1 MKFPLTVRNAWD
13 KINLYTNVG
22 GISMPFFP
30 PVGGYH
36 MSQLKNRLRRVTA
49 LLAALTVIVCAVPV
63 SVTAASGTAQSEE
76 LEVVSSYPYTTK
88 TKVKV
93 NLRSRRS
100 VRSVLLKKIP
110 AGAEITVEA
119 VKGSWAEV
127 KYKKY
132 SGYVMTDYIVLKE
145 VKKVKVTPTPT
156 PVPTLSPEEDAGG
169 YQILQKGSS
178 GAYVTALQE
187 ALIELGF
194 LKGTADGKYGPATE
208 KAVIAFQQANDY
220 PATGIMDANIQAFLF
235 SGQPKNS
242 SGVKTGV
249 KTLSPVEGVS
259 MKRGNKGA
267 AVTDLQNRLIELGY
281 LKGTASG
288 TYDANTISAV
298 RSFQKKNGLTSNG
311 TADAKTQKAIYSAS
325 AVNASATATPKPT
338 KTPKPTPTVAVP
350 GQTLRSG
357 DSGDDVK
364 ILQKQLKALG
374 YYTGSI
380 DGKMGR
386 NTVNALKAFQ
396 KANGL
401 EDDGVAGKETYAIL
415 FGGSAMAKGS
425 TPTPAPVNTPAPEA
439 SASWPTLRKNDSGDA
454 VAQLQEALIELGY
467 LSGKADGNYGTKTV
481 DAVRAFQK
489 ANGLTVD
496 GAAGEQTQKALYGGN
511 AKKSTS
517 KAAEEPAAAA
527 AAAAANGSMR
537 VGSTGTDVKSL
548 QQKLIELGYL
558 SGKADGIYGV
568 KTAAAV
574 KAFQKAMKLSADGVA
589 GQKTLAS
596 LNGTSTAASKTTAS
610 TTTTLKTPTAQTST
624 KPSAGKV
631 QYANWY
637 TTVKSVTKRYP
648 YATVYDF
655 ATGISWQIH
664 IFSVGAH
671 ADYEPVTANDTAKLV
686 RAFGGNTWTPKAVW
700 VVFSDGSVY
709 IGSTHSM
716 PHEVQHTTDNNFA
729 GHSCLHFP
737 RTQEQVTA
745 IGPYATKHQS
755 TIDAG
760 WAATQKMK

>member
-1 MKFPLTVRNAWD
+1 
-13 KINLYTNVG
+13 
-22 GISMPFFP
+22 
-30 PVGGYH
+30 
-36 MSQLKNRLRRVTA
+36 MSQLKNRLRKLTA
-49 LLAALTVIVCAVPV
+49 LIAALTVIVCAVPV
-63 SVTAASGTAQSEE
+63 SVTAASQTTQSEE
-76 LEVVSSYPYTTK
+76 LETVSSYPYTTK
-88 TKVKV
+88 TRVKV

-178 GAYVTALQE
+178 GSDVTALQE

-194 LKGTADGKYGPATE
+194 LQGKADGKFGPATE

-242 SGVKTGV
+242 AGVKTGV

-259 MKRGNKGA
+259 MKRGNTGA
-267 AVTDLQNRLIELGY
+267 AVTELQNRLIELGY

-288 TYDANTISAV
+288 TYDANTVSAV

-311 TADAKTQKAIYSAS
+311 TADAKTQKAIYSDT

-338 KTPKPTPTVAVP
+338 KTPKPTATVAIP
-350 GQTLRSG
+350 EQTLRSG

-364 ILQKQLKALG
+364 TVQKRLKTLG
-374 YYTGSI
+374 YYKSNI

-386 NTVNALKAFQ
+386 DTVNALKAFQ

-401 EDDGVAGKETYAIL
+401 EDDGVAGKDTYAVL
-415 FGGSAMAKGS
+415 FSDSAMAKGT
-425 TPTPAPVNTPAPEA
+425 TPTPDPISQPVSDVNT
-439 SASWPTLRKNDSGDA
+439 SAAESWPTLRKNDSGDA

-467 LSGKADGNYGTKTV
+467 LSGKADGNYGTKTME
-481 DAVRAFQK
+481 AVRAFQK
-489 ANGLTVD
+489 ANGLTAD
-496 GAAGEQTQKALYGGN
+496 GTAGEKTQKVLYGGN
-511 AKKSTS
+511 AKKSTA
-517 KAAEEPAAAA
+517 KATDAPTTTAAAV
-527 AAAAANGSMR
+527 NGSMK

-558 SGKADGIYGV
+558 SGNADGIYGV

-574 KAFQKAMKLSADGVA
+574 KAFQKAMKLTADGVA

-596 LNGTSTAASKTTAS
+596 LNSTSPAKTTN
-610 TTTTLKTPTAQTST
+610 TTTAKTPTTQTVT
-624 KPSAGKV
+624 KPSAGRV

-637 TTVKSVTKRYP
+637 TTVKAVAKRYP

-655 ATGISWQIH
+655 ATGISWQVH

-686 RAFGGNTWTPKAVW
+686 RALGGNTWTPKAVW
-700 VVFSDGSVY
+700 VIFSDGSVY

-716 PHEVQHTTDNNFA
+716 PHEVQHVTDNNFA

-760 WAATQKMK
+760 WAATQKMQ